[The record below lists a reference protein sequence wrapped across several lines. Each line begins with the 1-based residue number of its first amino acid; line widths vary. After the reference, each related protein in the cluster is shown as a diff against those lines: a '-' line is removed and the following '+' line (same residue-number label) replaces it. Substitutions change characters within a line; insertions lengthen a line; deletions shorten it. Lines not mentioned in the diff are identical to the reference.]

1 MTFLEILRLP
11 AQALSARKLLYAFAF
26 LAVFGAVVFP
36 SDLPAYREGGQTAS
50 DSALVHFIEDY
61 GRHVTTI
68 AAFGAP
74 IVLRDWTGLKQLL
87 VVTVAGILA
96 THGPKRLLN
105 GIVVFGTR
113 LGERPQSPNS
123 NHNMPSGHSALA
135 SAATWFLARRY
146 SWGWLWLGIPVM
158 LLTMWTRLMLNAHTV
173 SAVIAGCLIGLVVAS
188 LFVTARN
195 RKREQATA

>member
-11 AQALSARKLLYAFAF
+11 ARALSARKLLYAFAF
-26 LAVFGAVVFP
+26 LAIFGAVIYP
-36 SDLPAYREGGQTAS
+36 SDLPSYRDRGQTAS
-50 DSALVHFIEDY
+50 DSALVHFVEDY

-105 GIVVFGTR
+105 GVVVYGTR
-113 LGERPQSPNS
+113 LGERPHNPNS
-123 NHNMPSGHSALA
+123 RHNMPSGHSALA

-146 SWGWLWLGIPVM
+146 SWGWLWLGVPIA
-158 LLTMWTRLMLNAHTV
+158 LLTMWVRYMLNEHTV

-195 RKREQATA
+195 RERVQASA